1 MKTKIELAVRL
12 ILGLML
18 AVFGANKFLHFMP
31 MPDPPEAGGKF
42 LGALMEAGYVFP
54 FVGAV
59 FLLVAVLLFLN
70 RAVPFGLILLAPMTV
85 NILLYHLK
93 FDVAGIGAGV
103 LLAIL
108 HVTLAFMH
116 RDRFAPLFK

>member
-1 MKTKIELAVRL
+1 MKSKLELVVRL

-42 LGALMEAGYVFP
+42 LGALMGAGYVFP
-54 FVGAV
+54 FIGVV
-59 FLLVAVLLFLN
+59 FLVVAVLLFLN

-85 NILLYHLK
+85 NILMYHLK
-93 FDVAGIGAGV
+93 FDFAGIGAAA
-103 LLAIL
+103 LLAVL
-108 HVTLAFMH
+108 HVTLAFLH
-116 RDRFAPLFK
+116 RDRFASLFK